1 VDAVEDGEKAIEF
14 YVEARGAG
22 RPYRAVIFDLTIPG
36 GVGGME
42 TMKVLKD
49 IDPEIKG
56 VVISGYSQ
64 DPVMSNPEE
73 YGFAAALQKPFNIT
87 RLTHVLS
94 MIIGDI

>member
-1 VDAVEDGEKAIEF
+1 
-14 YVEARGAG
+14 VEARGAG

-36 GVGGME
+36 GLGGME
-42 TMKVLKD
+42 TMKVLKEM
-49 IDPEIKG
+49 DPEIKR

-87 RLTHVLS
+87 RLTYVLS
-94 MIIGDI
+94 RIIGDI